1 MKLEKKKLKD
11 WIIYGATP
19 VQEEFFPRGDK
30 SNLLATWWRQA
41 TAGTYYWRCKLP
53 AKHLPGQV
61 LGFRGMDLAE
71 KDGRI
76 FFPRQRGNTAIWQFP
91 GNATAGII
99 MAGMQEEGI
108 RVLMEMDDT
117 YLHAPDVAAGSS
129 GWLEDFDKTAEDN
142 PSYAA
147 NRRLSEWVDGIIVS
161 TEPLA
166 ELYGELN
173 DNIYICPNSIDVD
186 DWEFE
191 SQKKD
196 DGVLRI
202 GWGASLSHLIDV
214 PLVKRAFQWAANQPN
229 VEVWV
234 FGIGHG
240 YKFPGAVKRVPWT
253 NDQAEYKANLS
264 RCDVHVCPL
273 YETTFSRYKS
283 DLKAL
288 ESSMAGGWPIVSSAT
303 AYKPWH
309 DRTMVCTTPKDWEN
323 AIKWVV
329 RHRDE
334 IPALAAKAKEYV
346 LSERTIDKNIDN
358 WRRAVDG

>member
-1 MKLEKKKLKD
+1 MKTKKKPEFVLF
-11 WIIYGATP
+11 GATP
-19 VQEEFFPRGDK
+19 DKQEFTQRTD
-30 SNLLATWWRQA
+30 LLATWWRQS
-41 TAGTYYWRCKLP
+41 TPGTYYWRCLVP
-53 AKHLPGQV
+53 ARHLPGQV
-61 LGFRGMDLAE
+61 LGFRALDLQE
-71 KDGRI
+71 KDGEVI
-76 FFPRQRGNTAIWQFP
+76 FPRQRGKTAIWQFP
-91 GNATAGII
+91 GTATAGIV
-99 MAGMQEEGI
+99 MAGMQEAGI

-117 YLHAPDVAAGSS
+117 YLHAPDVGAN
-129 GWLEDFDKTAEDN
+129 GWQEDFDTSANDM

-173 DNIYICPNSIDVD
+173 DNIYICPNSIDPD
-186 DWEFE
+186 DWQFE

-196 DGVLRI
+196 DGILRI
-202 GWGASLSHLIDV
+202 GWGASLSHLVDV
-214 PLVKRAFQWAANQPN
+214 PLIKRAFQWAASQPK

-253 NDQAEYKANLS
+253 NDQYEYKANLS

-283 DLKAL
+283 DLKAM
-288 ESSMAGGWPIVSSAT
+288 EAAMAGAMPIVSSAT

-309 DRTMVCTTPKDWEN
+309 DRTMTCTTPRDWEA
-323 AIKWVV
+323 AIRWCVT
-329 RHRDE
+329 HRDE
-334 IPALAAKAKEYV
+334 VRENAAKAKEYV
-346 LSERTIDKNIDN
+346 MAERTIEKGIDN
-358 WRRAVDG
+358 WRKAVSV